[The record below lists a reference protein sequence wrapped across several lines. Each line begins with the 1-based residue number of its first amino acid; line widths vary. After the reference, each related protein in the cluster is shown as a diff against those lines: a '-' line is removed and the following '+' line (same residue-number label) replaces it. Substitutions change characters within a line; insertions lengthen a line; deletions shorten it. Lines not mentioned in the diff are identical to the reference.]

1 MDLSFLVIQALSGLS
16 SASSLFITA
25 CGLTLVFGVT
35 RIVNFAHGS
44 LYMVGAY
51 TAATLVP
58 RLLELSFGPVTFWA
72 GILISA
78 LIVGVIG
85 VLIEV
90 LLLRRIYGAPE
101 LFQLLATFGIVL
113 VVQDL
118 VVQVFGPQDI
128 LGPRAPGL
136 RAPVEIFGRRFP
148 SYELVLIAAGP
159 IVLGLVWL
167 LLSRTRFG
175 VLVRAATQDREM
187 IAALGV
193 NQALLFTGTL
203 FLGAFLAGLGGALQI
218 PRVAANTGMDL
229 SVIAEAFVVTVVGGM
244 GSVPGAFLAALII
257 GQLQAF
263 GILIFP
269 KSTLVVVFLLMAV
282 VLAVRPYGFFGRPE
296 IIGGTH
302 AVGIASRKPQFT
314 GPVIAIFII
323 AILACLPLVGD
334 AYLLKVATEILIFAL
349 FAFSLQLLI
358 GVGGIVSF
366 GHAAFFGLGAYGA
379 ALAVKWTGAPM
390 EAALPLGLVLAA
402 LGAALIGAF
411 VVRLSGIYL
420 AMMTLAAAQILY
432 AVAFQWVDVTG
443 GDNGIVGV
451 WPSAWASGQERYYLL
466 TLALTTAAVL
476 ILKRVID
483 APFGYALRAAR
494 DSEPRAEAI
503 GLAIRRHRWLAFT
516 MAGAAAGLAGGIY
529 AFSRGSVDPSLLGIP
544 TSVDALTMLLLG
556 GIQTIAGPLV
566 GAGVLHFLRD
576 QIMPLTSL
584 WRLLLGLSII
594 AMVLIFPRGLVGTAR
609 HWWEERA

>member
-1 MDLSFLVIQALSGLS
+1 MDPSFIVIQALNGLS

-44 LYMVGAY
+44 LYMIGAY

-58 RLLELSFGPVTFWA
+58 RLLEYSFGPLTFWA
-72 GILISA
+72 GILAAA
-78 LIVGVIG
+78 LIVGIIG

-101 LFQLLATFGIVL
+101 LFQLLATFGVVL

-118 VVQVFGPQDI
+118 VILAFGPEDI

-136 RAPVEIFGRRFP
+136 RAPVEILGRRFP

-159 IVLGLVWL
+159 VVLGLVWL
-167 LLSRTRFG
+167 LLRKTRFG
-175 VLVRAATQDREM
+175 VLVRAATQDRDM

-193 NQALLFTGTL
+193 NQRLLFTGTL

-218 PRVAANTGMDL
+218 PRVSAHAGMDL
-229 SVIAEAFVVTVVGGM
+229 SIIAEAFVVTVVGGM

-282 VLAVRPYGFFGRPE
+282 VLALRPNGFFGRPE
-296 IIGGTH
+296 VIGGTH
-302 AVGIASRKPQFT
+302 AVGIASRKHSPLTALFT
-314 GPVIAIFII
+314 FIAIMVF
-323 AILACLPLVGD
+323 AALPLIGD
-334 AYLLKVATEILIFAL
+334 AYVLKVGTEILIFAL

-379 ALAVKWTGAPM
+379 ALAVKWANLPM
-390 EAALPLGLVLAA
+390 EGALPMGLALAA
-402 LGAALIGAF
+402 IGAAIIGAF

-420 AMMTLAAAQILY
+420 AMMTLAAAQIIF
-432 AVAFQWVDVTG
+432 AVAFQWVEVTG

-451 WPSAWASGQERYYLL
+451 WPSSWASSPATYYLF
-466 TLALTTAAVL
+466 TLALTSLTVL
-476 ILKRVID
+476 LMMRVID

-494 DSEPRAEAI
+494 DSEARAEAI
-503 GLAIRRHRWLAFT
+503 GLKIRQHRWIAF
-516 MAGAAAGLAGGIY
+516 AISGAAAGLAGGLY

-556 GIQTIAGPLV
+556 GIQTITGPLV
-566 GAGVLHFLRD
+566 GAGVLHVLRD

-584 WRLLLGLSII
+584 WRLVLGSTII
-594 AMVLIFPRGLVGTAR
+594 AIVLLFPRGLVGTVQYWR
-609 HWWEERA
+609 EERV

>member
-1 MDLSFLVIQALSGLS
+1 MDPSFLAVQALSGLS
-16 SASSLFITA
+16 SASSLFIAA
-25 CGLTLVFGVT
+25 CGLTIVFGVT

-44 LYMVGAY
+44 LYMIGAY

-72 GILISA
+72 GILLSA
-78 LIVGVIG
+78 LVVGIIG
-85 VLIEV
+85 VVIEV

-101 LFQLLATFGIVL
+101 LFQLLATFGVVL

-118 VVQVFGPQDI
+118 VIQVFGPEDI

-136 RAPVEIFGRRFP
+136 RAPVEILGRRFP

-159 IVLGLVWL
+159 VVLGLVWL
-167 LLSRTRFG
+167 LLRRTRFG
-175 VLVRAATQDREM
+175 VLVRAATQDRDM
-187 IAALGV
+187 VASLGV
-193 NQALLFTGTL
+193 NQAMLFTGTL

-218 PRVAANTGMDL
+218 PRVSAHAGMDL
-229 SVIAEAFVVTVVGGM
+229 SIIAEAFVVTVVGGM

-282 VLAVRPYGFFGRPE
+282 VLAIRPYGFFGRAE
-296 IIGGTH
+296 IVGGTH
-302 AVGIASRKPQFT
+302 AIGIASHKPLPGRT
-314 GPVIAIFII
+314 YILLVVIA
-323 AILACLPLVGD
+323 ALAAFPLVAD

-358 GVGGIVSF
+358 GVGGLVSF

-379 ALAVKWTGAPM
+379 ALAVKWYGASM
-390 EAALPLGLVLAA
+390 EAALPLGLALAA
-402 LGAALIGAF
+402 LGAMLIGAF

-451 WPSAWASGQERYYLL
+451 WPPGWASGPVPYYALTAAL
-466 TLALTTAAVL
+466 TLVTVL
-476 ILKRVID
+476 LLKRVID

-494 DSEPRAEAI
+494 DSEARAEAI
-503 GLAIRRHRWLAFT
+503 GLSVRRQRWLAF
-516 MAGAAAGLAGGIY
+516 MISGAAAGLAGGLY
-529 AFSRGSVDPSLLGIP
+529 AFSRGSVDPSLLGIS

-556 GIQTIAGPLV
+556 GIQTVTGPLV

-576 QIMPLTSL
+576 QIMPLTPL
-584 WRLLLGLSII
+584 WRLMLGLSII
-594 AMVLIFPRGLVGTAR
+594 AMVLLFPRGLVGTLR
-609 HWWEERA
+609 HWQEQRA